1 MHACTTSSWILLAPA
16 KTCWICKTSHP
27 SSNNSCSLYP
37 SLEVLAFWFQQDALL
52 LACRLWYLLSEIKP
66 SLPSIQMCDFFG
78 QQIYFYLWFL
88 QMQELR
94 FVHSNMQWGSWG
106 VRGWPLL
113 RRGWDYCEKDM
124 EKRLREELV
133 DIGCLETDWQNPSP
147 MGYTISAWKPL
158 IYNLKGPIPIT
169 NPVKA
174 SWTEFAVL
182 WPSRCTFLSSP
193 SQGL

>member
-106 VRGWPLL
+106 VRGWPLF
-113 RRGWDYCEKDM
+113 
-124 EKRLREELV
+124 EKRVGLLWE
-133 DIGCLETDWQNPSP
+133 GHGKETQGRAGRHWMSWNRL
-147 MGYTISAWKPL
+147 AEPL
-158 IYNLKGPIPIT
+158 TNGIHHLSLKATDLQFKGS
-169 NPVKA
+169 N
-174 SWTEFAVL
+174 SYH
-182 WPSRCTFLSSP
+182 
-193 SQGL
+193 